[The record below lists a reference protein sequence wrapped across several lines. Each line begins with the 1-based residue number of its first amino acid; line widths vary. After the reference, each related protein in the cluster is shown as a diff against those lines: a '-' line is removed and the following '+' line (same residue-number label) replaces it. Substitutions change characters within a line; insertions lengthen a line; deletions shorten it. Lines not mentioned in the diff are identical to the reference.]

1 MNFSLE
7 GRVLSAQWQEPLAD
21 DHSDRNPHATN
32 TGLAAHDTGTE
43 GLVPVPTR
51 EELAG
56 LARGAKRADYR
67 DRTDRV

>member
-43 GLVPVPTR
+43 GNPIEIAHDPLPDGK
-51 EELAG
+51 A
-56 LARGAKRADYR
+56 
-67 DRTDRV
+67 